1 LHLVCMIVMSIVLC
15 NNGQNHFL
23 EEQMNEQNEAPMSP
37 EPSGFSSWFS
47 TWMEAVTK
55 PNEQTYARIASSP
68 NAKLT
73 TALLWVF
80 LGSLV
85 NFFVA
90 TLVQGAVMGQMMQQF
105 GQFGIEN
112 VPVRSL
118 GGGFL
123 SAICGAP
130 VGAVISVV
138 FFVIFAGVVQWVA
151 KMFGGTGT
159 FDQMIYVFA
168 AITVPFTLVSS
179 VMTLLAA
186 IPYVGACFGLLGFL
200 AGIYVL
206 VLEVMAVKGVNQFGW
221 GQAAGALFLPGIVI
235 FCCVAA
241 VVAGVVSLLIPVVRE
256 TYSQGI
262 MP

>member
-1 LHLVCMIVMSIVLC
+1 MIAMGIDLC
-15 NNGQNHFL
+15 NNGQNHFM

-68 NAKLT
+68 NAKLS

-80 LGSLV
+80 IGSLV
-85 NFFVA
+85 NFFVVA
-90 TLVQGAVMGQMMQQF
+90 LVQGAVMGQMMQQF
-105 GQFGIEN
+105 GIEN
-112 VPVRSL
+112 IPVRSL

-221 GQAAGALFLPGIVI
+221 GQAAGALFLPGIVM

-241 VVAGVVSLLIPVVRE
+241 VVAGVVSLLVPVVRE

-262 MP
+262 IP

>member
-1 LHLVCMIVMSIVLC
+1 
-15 NNGQNHFL
+15 
-23 EEQMNEQNEAPMSP
+23 MNEQNETPMSP
-37 EPSGFSSWFS
+37 ESSGFSSWLS
-47 TWMEAVTK
+47 TWMDAVTK
-55 PNEQTYARIASSP
+55 PNEQTYARIASSSG
-68 NAKLT
+68 AKLS
-73 TALLWVF
+73 TALLWIF
-80 LGSLV
+80 IGSLV

-90 TLVQGAVMGQMMQQF
+90 TLVQGAVMGQMMQ
-105 GQFGIEN
+105 QFGIEN

-138 FFVIFAGVVQWVA
+138 FYVIFAGVVQWVA
-151 KMFGGTGT
+151 KMFGGIGT
-159 FDQMIYVFA
+159 FEQMIYVFA

-186 IPYVGACFGLLGFL
+186 IPYIGPCFGILGFV

-221 GQAAGALFLPGIVI
+221 GQAAGSLLLPGFVI

-241 VVAGVVSLLIPVVRE
+241 VVAGAISLLVPVIRD